1 MPEESFFQTILG
13 NSPFAC
19 RIRKLFVYAD
29 WPSLGAHP
37 AMLDDKHLRFFEAH
51 EKVWIDDEWGSGEM
65 LFARKF
71 SDDDLRLVERTEEMI
86 RKKDY

>member
-1 MPEESFFQTILG
+1 MIDEADLRYFESQQEVIVTDFDGT
-13 NSPFAC
+13 SE
-19 RIRKLFVYAD
+19 V
-29 WPSLGAHP
+29 
-37 AMLDDKHLRFFEAH
+37 
-51 EKVWIDDEWGSGEM
+51 

>member
-1 MPEESFFQTILG
+1 MFEDWSGCVQHPRMIDEADLRYFESQQEVIVTDFDGT
-13 NSPFAC
+13 SE
-19 RIRKLFVYAD
+19 V
-29 WPSLGAHP
+29 
-37 AMLDDKHLRFFEAH
+37 
-51 EKVWIDDEWGSGEM
+51 